1 MKNDEIFCLACSNGI
16 SWGSGIPIFKKSIC
30 NRWDSGNAE
39 KYKYLYWWQ
48 SICGFGCLEYS
59 FAASFGLFGSFATYI
74 HNIHLDNGIIV
85 SHIERK
91 NKHKKNNRCIHDYYR
106 GNMCIN
112 IKVSY
117 GREKDG
123 DKL

>member
-48 SICGFGCLEYS
+48 SIFGFGCLEYY
-59 FAASFGLFGSFATYI
+59 FVASFGLFGSFATYI